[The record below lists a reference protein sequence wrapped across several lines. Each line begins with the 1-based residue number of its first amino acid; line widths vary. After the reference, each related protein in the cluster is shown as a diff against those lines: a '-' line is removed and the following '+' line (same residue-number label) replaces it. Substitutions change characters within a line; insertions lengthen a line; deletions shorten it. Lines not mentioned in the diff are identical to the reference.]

1 MIILRMSSKSKIN
14 QPAQRSTFDSHA
26 FMKDEKFDTWLDL
39 SPLHELQKYCCLSE
53 TWNTK
58 TFSPIN
64 GLFSSETICLLLKA
78 GVQTCSVRDAL
89 ITPCLPSIIIN
100 FGLTHSITD
109 SHLSPSAFLKLYTDS
124 NRAAFMSF
132 RLQLQHVLHNMSPD
146 LLERCVGSV
155 DIWQL
160 KMSQL
165 PVELMNMAYI
175 VEDFM
180 RILEAYKILSEFQ
193 SGLTVSQ
200 RTKARIL
207 KFYEKYKCDS
217 PKLNLPSIGGK
228 IILSLDLCIL
238 EFDSSSFLL
247 THKYLLEVINKVNE
261 TFCGL
266 LYCHLSSGTCLAPE
280 HYMNS
285 VVFLQHLSGVV
296 TSFCRYSNNIE
307 DLYYENRAF
316 MYLKVIEGLG
326 VACIMLRE
334 DQVKGWYND
343 TLVQQLWKTVVDEKL
358 QPRTDFFDSDLA
370 RIFNICS
377 VSTISELLGMVKLC
391 GHPSIEILM
400 GLAKLKER
408 THASITVNQE
418 AVNRTIGVMKRE
430 LILNFRRR
438 RGHYPNVELGK
449 AIAIRPLLRM
459 INYNVNPDSDEG
471 IRLRSNVLI
480 EHWALVDLGKNDEFD
495 PIDNQLVLLKD
506 KALGL
511 VRSKVFKILMTDTE
525 SALSCGL
532 GPIEERRALLAFL
545 LSDHFTE
552 SFKQYMDHY
561 ENDLEW
567 SANVLDYL
575 VIKLTAKELEEKPE
589 GRMFGAS
596 PGEERNRRIVQEE
609 NSMRIM
615 DNYFRDQLMT
625 PDELQM
631 LRKLFSFRH
640 FNKMYPNH
648 KLIQVSFD
656 FSKWNNNMR
665 EESIDKP
672 AKETLDKWFGRKFHG
687 KTMKAYKY
695 TLFYYKDM
703 LRSDFWE
710 GQLGG
715 IEGLNQATWS
725 VLFLCGIKQALEGL
739 GVTYQLTVKGDDV
752 RAALVIPESEFKT
765 QGVIRIR
772 DNILTQ
778 LSYLCN
784 DMGWQLNPHECFVS
798 LSVIATSKQYQVNDT
813 FLPSGVKKM
822 LKMES
827 LSNLIF
833 PTTEDMVASIF
844 STAHSACSQAT
855 TVLPCFL
862 SALYV
867 ASRLLLREMWSDGIS
882 SIEDIAVLTLW
893 PQCLGGPG
901 SLPLQTFFVRGEN
914 DMLSVSISLLRSIVM
929 SENNG
934 ITSQVI
940 NILSQKPDPHT
951 SKRLLLSDPYSI
963 PITNPERPAAVLKR
977 LMKKH
982 LPQWVKNSDLI
993 YLLAEDTAKLEEEF
1007 ITHLLSMRP
1016 FVAKVVAALYEV
1028 SPFYIVQEILSKF
1041 MESSTIFAFFAKGK
1055 TGNVSSTRAH
1065 KALSAILLAARR
1077 RKLYWI
1083 KTLKHVALTSDMFLS
1098 VPASLYYN
1106 DKICTTEIVHRI
1118 RENMWGFKIHGITY
1132 PSLVDQNMYFTTRDV
1147 ILNHPNWNIGNC
1159 ATAITIEYKRASFQT
1174 TDQSYHYAAAE
1185 GLAPWLGA
1193 QTSSKLELP
1202 TLSTRVTSPV
1212 IQKIMRLIHLK
1223 VNAVILG
1230 PAFTKTVDTLIG
1242 GLTGLRLD
1250 QLNVLIP
1257 EAGGGHISHRVS
1269 INSFSVNT
1277 MPNSRPNLA
1286 QLVKIASDAGGALR
1300 GDITN
1305 RTVNFAARHFFSII
1319 MATWPLQSQLI
1330 LPSDYPQLLYTAFH
1344 NDVNALPE
1352 YRVCQ
1357 WCCNDVDDVEIRF
1370 ESSFNS
1376 TLLEYRYMT
1385 LVGCSEFEER
1395 VLTQNIHEALAGKIR
1410 RTAMHEVQNFNDPLL
1425 LGIATHAIIQ
1435 RLNMQKMKVY
1445 EAAKGA
1451 DFMCTPRN
1459 ELLQIMSV
1467 VMGIKSLT
1475 TVSKNIIRILPVE
1488 ALYTALLAELFSF
1501 CIDWLGVTENPNHIY
1516 LVEKI
1521 SDNLNPLAGL
1531 FDELSSSHILEKVR
1545 QGAIQYGGIA
1555 HFKWTP
1561 ASMISGGAAMK
1572 CFFYH
1577 HGQVIKDWIDGRE
1590 IALRPKIFTH
1600 MEDNET
1606 IKEYFYREYRRL
1618 VRATLNK
1625 FNIVLDGFRITKHWQ
1640 KILRKLSGSNI
1651 ILDNLIHIGIDEDY
1665 VSLEIYRED
1674 IADMIYRN
1682 IIDDTIDNMGLIPPQ
1697 NRDTFWGYSLI
1708 ILALEALFQE
1718 GDWVD
1723 IQDAD
1728 INTAESINVCK
1739 LQGLEVIDDDFLD
1752 PINVEETLLYA
1763 QWGLLMTSTSLRYV
1777 LRICKLKF
1785 FDNQGQIIDIF
1796 IALYEQCVK
1805 WLTHINERHI
1815 MAMTYDN
1822 AELLLKKS
1830 YETAQD
1836 ILDQHIQQGE
1846 LHNQDGQAHAQGIQ
1860 NVNCEL
1866 GGIDYHI
1873 QLRGLQRPI
1882 LTAHLVQLDIPILEN
1897 VDALAYNDDP
1907 PREMFYCDYTET
1919 LRGTGI
1925 HNTSVAKYLEI
1936 VDSTGISEFIT
1947 ALGGDAN
1954 IACLADGI
1962 GGVTARFLAT
1972 YPEAKV
1978 LYNSMYY
1985 DVSTGKRA
1993 IDANENIPPLE
2004 VTSLPFHLNA
2014 VARTYWKGMYP
2025 GDLSLSEVQQLV
2037 VKSIKQ
2043 IGGCLALV
2051 TMDADI
2057 SWQDDL
2063 ESARKVW
2070 MGALTIV
2077 SEVIDD
2083 YTLVI
2088 FKCFCIKH
2096 KYVLELC
2103 HTVISLFSHVH
2114 LYRATYTRQR
2124 SSEFFIIFSQPR
2136 SILTL
2141 SQDVSSIN
2149 HRLAQFLQTINIMN
2163 VVNTSLADIGNRYM
2177 TYRRTGRNYKRNI
2190 LNDFKMFIRN
2200 NAYPLNL
2207 QSGLHVLKIPLSSN
2221 NTCVCGYISSI
2232 LANLSDTLIY
2242 ERSTLDDLLEQ
2253 LTERRY
2259 HEAGM
2264 QVVHHHIIA
2273 YGWKAIQ
2280 MQLRCVIKLLTA
2292 REWFSSL
2299 TFRTHNRLVNWRQ
2312 THVDNIYRQT
2322 HTILRQWKGHVA
2334 HFHVEG
2340 NLMVSCEKFN
2350 DNWSVMIYTII
2361 KKCMQITGSLLLSLG
2376 YIAKKREKAEEMC
2389 NYLGSGINVGPCC
2402 ADLANNIYNEPLF
2415 WTIPEYS
2422 VSLRAPHDVRV
2433 ETYDEIPSI
2442 QHLLATKQ
2450 LIRGFRKYPHINIR
2464 LPDPNLVDHIQQVPE
2479 QLDEELIAITEE
2491 FNAQ

>member
-1 MIILRMSSKSKIN
+1 MGSKSKSN
-14 QPAQRSTFDSHA
+14 KPPQRSTLDSHA

-39 SPLHELQKYCCLSE
+39 SPLHELQKYCRMSE

-58 TFSPIN
+58 TFSTIN
-64 GLFSSETICLLLKA
+64 CLFSSETICLLLKSA
-78 GVQTCSVRDAL
+78 IHTTMVSNAL

-100 FGLTHSITD
+100 FGLTHSIT
-109 SHLSPSAFLKLYTDS
+109 SCHLPPSVFLKLYT
-124 NRAAFMSF
+124 NANKAALMSF
-132 RLQLQHVLHNMSPD
+132 GFQLQHVLHNVSPD
-146 LLERCVGSV
+146 LLNLCSGSV
-155 DIWQL
+155 EIWQE
-160 KMSQL
+160 KMSQI
-165 PVELMNMAYI
+165 PIELMNMAYI

-180 RILEAYKILSEFQ
+180 RVLEAYKLLSEFQ
-193 SGLTVSQ
+193 PGPTVSQ
-200 RTKARIL
+200 RTRARIR
-207 KFYEKYKCDS
+207 KFYDKYKCDI
-217 PKLNLPSIGGK
+217 PKLELPSIGGS
-228 IILSLDLCIL
+228 IVLSLDLCIL
-238 EFDSSSFLL
+238 ELDSSSFLI
-247 THKYLLEVINKVNE
+247 THKYLLEIINKVSE

-266 LYCHLSSGTCLAPE
+266 LYCHLASGTCLASN
-280 HYMNS
+280 HYKNS

-296 TSFCRYSNNIE
+296 TSFCRYSNKLE

-334 DQVKGWYND
+334 DKVKGWYND
-343 TLVQQLWKTVVDEKL
+343 TLIQQLWRSVIDERL
-358 QPRTDFFDSDLA
+358 QPKTDFFESELA
-370 RIFNICS
+370 RIFDACS

-391 GHPSIEILM
+391 GHPSIEILV

-438 RGHYPNVELGK
+438 RARYPNVDLSK
-449 AIAIRPLLRM
+449 VQAIRPLLRL
-459 INYNVNPDSDEG
+459 INYNVNPDGDEG

-480 EHWALVDLGKNDEFD
+480 EHWSLVDLGKNDEFD

-511 VRSKVFKILMTDTE
+511 VRSKVFQILLTNNA
-525 SALSCGL
+525 SSSSFGL

-561 ENDLEW
+561 ENDPEW
-567 SANVLDYL
+567 SANVLEYL

-665 EESIDKP
+665 EGSIDTP
-672 AKETLDKWFGRKFHG
+672 AKETLDKWFGRKIHG
-687 KTMKAYKY
+687 RTMEAYKY

-703 LRSDFWE
+703 LRSDFWD

-725 VLFLCGIKQALEGL
+725 VIFLCGIKQALEGL

-752 RAALVIPESEFKT
+752 RAALVIPESEFNA
-765 QGVIRIR
+765 QGVIKIR
-772 DNILTQ
+772 DNILNQ
-778 LSYLCN
+778 LSHLCS

-855 TVLPCFL
+855 TILPCFL
-862 SALYV
+862 SALFV
-867 ASRLLLREMWSDGIS
+867 ASRLLLREMWSDGMD

-914 DMLSVSISLLRSIVM
+914 DMLSVSISLMRSIIM
-929 SENNG
+929 YGNNG
-934 ITSQVI
+934 ITSQI
-940 NILSQKPDPHT
+940 KNILSQKPDSNT

-977 LMKKH
+977 LMRKH
-982 LPQWVKNSDLI
+982 LPLWVRNSDLL
-993 YLLAEDTAKLEEEF
+993 YLLTEDSTKLEEEF
-1007 ITHLLSMRP
+1007 IAHLLSMRP

-1041 MESSTIFAFFAKGK
+1041 MESSTIFAFFTRGK
-1055 TGNVSSTRAH
+1055 TGNVSSSRAH
-1065 KALSAILLAARR
+1065 RALSAVLIAAKR
-1077 RKLYWI
+1077 RKMYWI
-1083 KTLKHVALTSDMFLS
+1083 KTLKHVALASDEWLS
-1098 VPASLYYN
+1098 TPANLYY
-1106 DKICTTEIVHRI
+1106 DSKVCTTEIVHKI
-1118 RENMWGFKIHGITY
+1118 RENMWGFKVQGITY
-1132 PSLVDQNMYFTTRDV
+1132 PSLVDQNMYFTTNDL
-1147 ILNHPNWNIGNC
+1147 ILEHPNWNIGNC
-1159 ATAITIEYKRASFQT
+1159 ATAITIEYRRAAFQT
-1174 TDQSYHYAAAE
+1174 TESSYHYAAAE

-1223 VNAVILG
+1223 VNAYILG
-1230 PAFTKTVDTLIG
+1230 PMFTKTVDTLLC

-1250 QLNVLIP
+1250 QLNILIP
-1257 EAGGGHISHRVS
+1257 DAGGGHISHRVS

-1300 GDITN
+1300 GDLTN

-1319 MATWPLQSQLI
+1319 IATWPLQSHLV
-1330 LPSDYPQLLYTAFH
+1330 LPKDYPQLLYTAFH
-1344 NDVNALPE
+1344 NDVNSLPE

-1357 WCCNDVDDVEIRF
+1357 WCCNDVDDVEIKF
-1370 ESSFNS
+1370 DIPFNS

-1395 VLTQNIHEALAGKIR
+1395 VLVQNIQEALAGKIR

-1425 LGIATHAIIQ
+1425 LSIATHAVIQ
-1435 RLNMQKMKVY
+1435 KLNMQKMKIY
-1445 EAAKGA
+1445 EAAKGS

-1467 VMGIKSLT
+1467 VMGIKSLSSI
-1475 TVSKNIIRILPVE
+1475 SKNVIRILPTE
-1488 ALYTALLAELFSF
+1488 ALYTALLAELFQF
-1501 CIDWLGVTENPNHIY
+1501 CIDWLGVTDNPNHIY

-1531 FDELSSSHILEKVR
+1531 FDELTSSHILEKVR
-1545 QGAIQYGGIA
+1545 HGAIQYGGIS

-1572 CFFYH
+1572 CFFYQ
-1577 HGQVIKDWIDGRE
+1577 HGQIIKDWIDGKE
-1590 IALRPKIFTH
+1590 IVLRPRIFTH

-1606 IKEYFYREYRRL
+1606 VKEYFYREYIRI

-1625 FNIVLDGFRITKHWQ
+1625 FNIVLNGFRISKHWQ
-1640 KILRKLSGSNI
+1640 KILRYLTGSET
-1651 ILDNLIHIGIDEDY
+1651 LVDHLTHIGIADHY
-1665 VSLEIYRED
+1665 SSLEEYNEDVADLIYH
-1674 IADMIYRN
+1674 N
-1682 IIDDTIDNMGLIPPQ
+1682 LIDDTIDAMGIIPIQ
-1697 NRDTFWGYSLI
+1697 DKDTFWGYSLI
-1708 ILALEALFQE
+1708 VLALEDLLQE
-1718 GDWVD
+1718 GEWVD
-1723 IQDAD
+1723 IQDND

-1739 LQGLEVIDDDFLD
+1739 LLGLEVIDDDFLS
-1752 PINVEETLLYA
+1752 PVNLEETLLYM
-1763 QWGLLMTSTSLRYV
+1763 QWALLMSSTSLRYL
-1777 LRICKLKF
+1777 LRICKVKF
-1785 FDNQGQIIDIF
+1785 FENPERVVDIF
-1796 IALYEQCVK
+1796 IALHEQCGN
-1805 WLTHINERHI
+1805 WLRHVNERHI
-1815 MAMTYDN
+1815 MVMTYDN

-1830 YETAQD
+1830 HEAT
-1836 ILDQHIQQGE
+1836 QHILEHHVQQNE
-1846 LHNQDGQAHAQGIQ
+1846 LHNQDIHHRGLRVDDKI
-1860 NVNCEL
+1860 CDI
-1866 GGIDYHI
+1866 GGADYHRR
-1873 QLRGLQRPI
+1873 LRYLQRPI
-1882 LTAHLVQLDIPILEN
+1882 LTARAAPHIIHIADNI
-1897 VDALAYNDDP
+1897 DALIYNEEP

-1936 VDSTGISEFIT
+1936 VDSTGIGRFIT
-1947 ALGGDAN
+1947 TLGVDAS
-1954 IACLADGI
+1954 IVCLADGI
-1962 GGVTARFLAT
+1962 GGVTARFLAS
-1972 YPEAKV
+1972 YPNAKV

-1985 DVSTGKRA
+1985 DLSTGKRA
-1993 IDANENIPPLE
+1993 VDANENIPPLE
-2004 VTSLPFHLNA
+2004 VTSLPYHLNA
-2014 VARTYWKGMYP
+2014 LARTHWKGMYP
-2025 GDLSLSEVQQLV
+2025 GDLTLPEVQQLV
-2037 VKSIKQ
+2037 VTSIKQ
-2043 IGGCLALV
+2043 MGGCLTLV

-2057 SWQDDL
+2057 SWTDDL
-2063 ESARKVW
+2063 ESARRLW
-2070 MGALTIV
+2070 MGALLIVAATIT
-2077 SEVIDD
+2077 D

-2096 KYVLELC
+2096 KYVIELC
-2103 HTVISLFSHVH
+2103 HTIMSLFSHVH
-2114 LYRATYTRQR
+2114 LHRATYTRQH

-2136 SILTL
+2136 SIHTL
-2141 SQDVSSIN
+2141 VQDVRSIY
-2149 HRLAQFLQTINIMN
+2149 HCQAQFIQTINIMAI
-2163 VVNTSLADIGNRYM
+2163 VNASLADIGSRYM
-2177 TYRRTGRNYKRNI
+2177 TYRRTGKNYKRNV
-2190 LNDFKMFIRN
+2190 LADFKMFIRN
-2200 NAYPLNL
+2200 NAYPLSL
-2207 QSGLHVLKIPLSSN
+2207 QSGLNALKIPLGFRN
-2221 NTCVCGYISSI
+2221 KCVCGCLTSI
-2232 LANLSDTLIY
+2232 KASISDTLIC
-2242 ERSTLDDLLEQ
+2242 ERLTVDNLLDQ

-2259 HEAGM
+2259 CEAKM
-2264 QVVHHHIIA
+2264 QSAHHNVIA

-2280 MQLRCVIKLLTA
+2280 MQLRCVVKLLIA
-2292 REWFSSL
+2292 REWFGSL
-2299 TFRTHNRLVNWRQ
+2299 QFHTLHRLVNWKQ
-2312 THVDNIYRQT
+2312 SNVDNIYKQI
-2322 HTILRQWKGHVA
+2322 HTLLRQWRGHVA
-2334 HFHVEG
+2334 HFHVNS
-2340 NLMVSCEKFN
+2340 NLMVSCEKFT
-2350 DNWSVMIYTII
+2350 DNWSMMVYTTI
-2361 KKCMQITGSLLLSLG
+2361 KKCMQVTGSILLCLG
-2376 YIAKKREKAEEMC
+2376 YIVRKHEVATEMC
-2389 NYLGSGINVGPCC
+2389 GYLGNGIFIEPCC
-2402 ADLANNIYNEPLF
+2402 TNLADTIYNDTQF

-2422 VSLRAPHDVRV
+2422 VSLRAPHDARV
-2433 ETYDEIPSI
+2433 ESYDEVPSV
-2442 QHLLATKQ
+2442 QYLLTTRQ
-2450 LIRGFRKYPHINIR
+2450 LIRGFRKFPYKNIH
-2464 LPDPNLVDHIQQVPE
+2464 LPDPNLVDHIQQIPD
-2479 QLDEELIAITEE
+2479 QLDEELVAITDE